1 MSIETLASLVL
12 LVLIVACAVW
22 THKNDI
28 DRAKSEGR
36 REGRNE
42 VFAELMKKDNAK
54 GEGE

>member
-12 LVLIVACAVW
+12 FVLIVACAVW